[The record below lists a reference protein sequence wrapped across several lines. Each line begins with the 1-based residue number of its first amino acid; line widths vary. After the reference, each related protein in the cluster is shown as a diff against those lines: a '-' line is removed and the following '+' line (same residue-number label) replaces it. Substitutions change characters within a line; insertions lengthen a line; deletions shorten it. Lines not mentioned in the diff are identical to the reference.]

1 MTVREYKRL
10 DLDKIMES
18 DPAAEARAAVRRTYT
33 GYKALCAYRYAHKC
47 WERGYKRLALHI
59 S

>member
-18 DPAAEARAAVRRTYT
+18 DPAAEARAAVRR
-33 GYKALCAYRYAHKC
+33 RKC
-47 WERGYKRLALHI
+47 VLPLPFRPVTNLILLPPFFMY